1 MSSSASNPNEIL
13 TDTNYFMWEFNAR
26 MVLARKGLQDH
37 VAAMKL
43 ENAVRRGTEEWK
55 AADMK
60 ALAVVAKML
69 SPTYQSMVREA
80 ASALEAWEI
89 LRAFFVKQSL
99 HNRVQLRKQLH
110 EFTLSSGGDL
120 MGHIVR
126 FDDICSRLA
135 AVGETMSEDEKVVIL
150 LGSLPQEY
158 DAMVRIIEASERVTL
173 LDAKEMLRREYEVM
187 KKREVKEEAFR
198 ASTRGVGDRSGRRSG
213 SGRGGDGG
221 RRRNGGAESRRQ
233 AGSVSGEFHGK
244 CFLCKKF
251 GHKKAAYPQRKSA
264 SDDEFVFSATS
275 GVSIGK
281 AVCLLDSGASSH
293 MTGERLDFTEYR
305 ALATSIEIAV
315 ANGQRL
321 HAVGVGTVKFTITG
335 GASITLIEVLH
346 VPRLDRKLM
355 SISALTAK
363 NVVVQFQADHAL
375 LLSNGVLV
383 SKIPRVGKLFPWSVV
398 QEAEEEASQAETTS
412 GEANNYIWH
421 ARLGHVSPSKMNSI
435 VKACEGLSNVSSH
448 IEGVCEG
455 CARGKMS
462 TSAFARKSGSEVK
475 TSCPLE
481 IVHSD
486 VMGPIQP
493 KSKGGARFMVTFIDD
508 FTRYVHAF
516 LIPSKAMVLDRFKEY
531 CALVKNQY
539 GRRVKCIRSD
549 NGGEYM
555 SHRFNA
561 FCTSSGIVHQ
571 TSAPY
576 SPQQNGLAERMNRTL
591 MEMARSMLHGMQVD
605 HQWWGE
611 VLYMWSTAPRTLLDH
626 I

>member
-1 MSSSASNPNEIL
+1 
-13 TDTNYFMWEFNAR
+13 
-26 MVLARKGLQDH
+26 
-37 VAAMKL
+37 MKP

-251 GHKKAAYPQRKSA
+251 GHKKAAYPQRNSA

-275 GVSIGK
+275 GVSTGK
-281 AVCLLDSGASSH
+281 AVWLLDSGASSH

-305 ALATSIEIAV
+305 ALATSIEITV

-321 HAVGVGTVKFTITG
+321 HAVGVGTVKFTI
-335 GASITLIEVLH
+335 
-346 VPRLDRKLM
+346 
-355 SISALTAK
+355 TAK

-421 ARLGHVSPSKMNSI
+421 ARLGHVSPSKMKSI

-455 CARGKMS
+455 CAW
-462 TSAFARKSGSEVK
+462 E
-475 TSCPLE
+475 
-481 IVHSD
+481 D
-486 VMGPIQP
+486 V
-493 KSKGGARFMVTFIDD
+493 
-508 FTRYVHAF
+508 
-516 LIPSKAMVLDRFKEY
+516 
-531 CALVKNQY
+531 NQ
-539 GRRVKCIRSD
+539 RVCSQV
-549 NGGEYM
+549 GE
-555 SHRFNA
+555 
-561 FCTSSGIVHQ
+561 
-571 TSAPY
+571 
-576 SPQQNGLAERMNRTL
+576 
-591 MEMARSMLHGMQVD
+591 
-605 HQWWGE
+605 
-611 VLYMWSTAPRTLLDH
+611 
-626 I
+626 